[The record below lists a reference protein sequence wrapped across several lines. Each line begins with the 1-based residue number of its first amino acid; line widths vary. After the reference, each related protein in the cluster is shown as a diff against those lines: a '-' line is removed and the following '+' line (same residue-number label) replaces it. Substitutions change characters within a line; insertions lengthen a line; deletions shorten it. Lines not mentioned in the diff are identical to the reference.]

1 MLSLQNRMAL
11 ILVLSMMAV
20 LLIGTGVSF
29 FVVSSTAPTPSL
41 EPAAEFLAMLSNTDS
56 LPTEP
61 PEGFLL
67 PGPTESLQQVLKKRG
82 VPGDVRVVEERL
94 TGLRVTAYRLP
105 NGRWA
110 TLRVP
115 MIPSPPRGAWVALAT
130 WFTVIVIGVGTVAL
144 IMARRVTEPFGI
156 IERAVASVGP
166 SGELQPLSIDG
177 SAEARQVKTALNN
190 LSARLKSVMQTRM
203 RLVAAAGH
211 DLRTPMT
218 RMRLRAE
225 LLPDRDQIDWLAD
238 IDELEQ
244 IAESAIGLVREESGA
259 ADRTTIDLCLLVRET
274 VEELA
279 SAELPVKLGRVG
291 PASVMGGPLSLRRA
305 LRNLINNAATYGGG
319 AIVSVGQTGE
329 TVLVQIE
336 DDGPGIPEHMLSQVL
351 EPFFRADPSRG
362 NSKGAGLGLTIAN
375 EIIERLGG
383 SLTLENRVSGGL
395 LQVIAL
401 PAAVVAS

>member
-1 MLSLQNRMAL
+1 MLSLQNRIAL
-11 ILVLSMMAV
+11 ILVVSMMAV
-20 LLIGTGVSF
+20 LLIGLAATF
-29 FVVSSTAPTPSL
+29 FVISRTDPNPSL
-41 EPAAEFLAMLSNTDS
+41 ESAVDSLVILANIDS
-56 LPTEP
+56 LPTDP
-61 PEGFLL
+61 PRGLLL
-67 PGPTESLQQVLKKRG
+67 PDPTQSLQAAMEKRG
-82 VPGDVRVVEERL
+82 VRGDVRVIEETL
-94 TGLRVTAYRLP
+94 TGLRVAAYHLP

-110 TLRVP
+110 TMEVP
-115 MIPSPPRGAWVALAT
+115 EVPTPPRGAWLVLT
-130 WFTVIVIGVGTVAL
+130 MWLSLTVIGVGTVAL

-166 SGELQPLSIDG
+166 SGELPHFSVDG
-177 SAEARQVKTALNN
+177 SAEARRVKTALNS
-190 LSARLKSVMQTRM
+190 LAGRLKSAMQTRM

-225 LLPDRDQIDWLAD
+225 LLPDEDQIDWFAD
-238 IDELEQ
+238 VDELEQ

-259 ADRTTIDLCLLVRET
+259 ADRTKIDLSSLVRET
-274 VEELA
+274 AEELA
-279 SAELPVKLGRVG
+279 DADLPVKLGAVE
-291 PASVMGGPLSLRRA
+291 PAFVVGGPLSLRRA
-305 LRNLINNAATYGGG
+305 LRNLITNAATYGGG
-319 AIVSVGQTGE
+319 AIVSVQRTGE

-336 DDGPGIPEHMLSQVL
+336 DDGPGIPEPMLSQVF

-383 SLTLENRVSGGL
+383 SLTLENRTAGGL

-401 PAAVVAS
+401 PAAPVS